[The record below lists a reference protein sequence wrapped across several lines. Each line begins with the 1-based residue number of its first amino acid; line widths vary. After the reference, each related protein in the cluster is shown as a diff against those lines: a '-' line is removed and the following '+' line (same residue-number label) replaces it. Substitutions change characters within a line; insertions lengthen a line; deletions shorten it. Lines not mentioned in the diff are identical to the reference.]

1 MVLADVVP
9 DFFGCEHV
17 LDRLVFDHTPAG
29 FLYGFNR
36 QLHVLVLPSFDHL
49 VGNVVNRLLVKA
61 LHDI

>member
-17 LDRLVFDHTPAG
+17 LDRLVFDDATAG

-36 QLHVLVLPSFDHL
+36 QFHVLVLPSLDHL
-49 VGNVVNRLLVKA
+49 VGNVVDRFLVKA